1 MRSISHPSTGH
12 LWRSAVFDAFTV
24 VLREAAELILIV
36 GALVASLRSAQAERL
51 LPWVAAGTILG
62 GVFGTTLSLWL
73 ISAAIDPRWTAA
85 LTFVLAAG
93 VLLMVSTMLVG
104 QGAIRSR
111 TQALV
116 AVWLE
121 WPSAPLVLMA
131 FCAIAGFRETLEAGL
146 FLRSLWLRGAGAD
159 VAVGAAL
166 GLSGVIFLAAASRQL
181 TTRIGV
187 LAAFRLSAVVLC
199 LLSVQM
205 MLGALA
211 EFAQASVSAGHGA
224 AFWAQAAPVLPE
236 GQWYA
241 WVCTLLMA
249 APVLCML
256 RTWWRES
263 AR

>member
-1 MRSISHPSTGH
+1 M
-12 LWRSAVFDAFTV
+12 FDAFTV

-36 GALVASLRSAQAERL
+36 GALIASLRSARAERL
-51 LPWVAAGTILG
+51 LPWVAAGTVLG
-62 GVFGTTLSLWL
+62 CAFGIALSLWL
-73 ISAAIDPRWTAA
+73 ISAAIDARWTAG

-93 VLLMVSTMLVG
+93 VLLMVCTMLVG

-116 AVWLE
+116 SVWLE

-131 FCAIAGFRETLEAGL
+131 FCGIAGFRETLEAGL
-146 FLRSLWLRGAGAD
+146 FLRSLWLRGEGAD
-159 VAVGAAL
+159 IVVGAVL
-166 GLSGVIFLAAASRQL
+166 GLAGVIFLAAASRQL

-199 LLSVQM
+199 LLSIQM

-211 EFAQASVSAGHGA
+211 EFAQASVSAGHGTR
-224 AFWAQAAPVLPE
+224 FWAQAAPVLPE
-236 GQWYA
+236 GPWYEWLCA
-241 WVCTLLMA
+241 ALMT
-249 APVLCML
+249 APILFML
-256 RTWWRES
+256 RRWWRES

>member
-1 MRSISHPSTGH
+1 M
-12 LWRSAVFDAFTV
+12 FDAFTV
-24 VLREAAELILIV
+24 VLRESAELILIV
-36 GALVASLRSAQAERL
+36 GALVASLRSARAEHL
-51 LPWVAAGTILG
+51 IPWVAAGTIVG
-62 GVFGTTLSLWL
+62 CAFGIALSLWL
-73 ISAAIDPRWTAA
+73 ISAPIDARWTAG

-121 WPSAPLVLMA
+121 WASAPLVLMI

-146 FLRSLWLRGAGAD
+146 FLRSLWLRDAGAD
-159 VAVGAAL
+159 IAL
-166 GLSGVIFLAAASRQL
+166 GAVLGLAGVACLAAASRQI

-199 LLSVQM
+199 LLSIQM

-211 EFAQASVSAGHGA
+211 EFAQASVSAGHGMH
-224 AFWAQAAPVLPE
+224 FWALAAPVLPQ

-241 WVCTLLMA
+241 WACTVLMA
-249 APVLCML
+249 LPVLCML
-256 RTWWRES
+256 RAWWRES